1 MDSITYK
8 PQILETF
15 ENVRNFS
22 FEEKKEAVMDETKMN
37 KFLDR
42 IIDFKKSL
50 KIKTDKIEEI
60 IESSEKITWFNHLD
74 DDSLLIVNDLVSS
87 IRNLHSSLHIQYISL
102 QYIQEKGIAKVEMEN
117 FISAIDDLKEIAND
131 LIGGKKVF
139 KFFVFV
145 FKNKTM
151 KEMKN

>member
-102 QYIQEKGIAKVEMEN
+102 QYIQEKGIAKVEMKN

-131 LIGGKKVF
+131 LDSR
-139 KFFVFV
+139 FFFLTNNDE
-145 FKNKTM
+145 FDKIT
-151 KEMKN
+151 KELSQI

>member
-102 QYIQEKGIAKVEMEN
+102 QYIQEKGIAKVEMKN

-131 LIGGKKVF
+131 LDSRFFFFPNNDEFDKIKK
-139 KFFVFV
+139 
-145 FKNKTM
+145 
-151 KEMKN
+151 ELSQI

>member
-1 MDSITYK
+1 MEGLTYK

-15 ENVRNFS
+15 QQVRNFS
-22 FEEKKEAVMDETKMN
+22 FEEKRESVIDEIKMN

-42 IIDFKKSL
+42 IIDFKQSL

-60 IESSEKITWFNHLD
+60 IENTEKITWFNNLD

-87 IRNLHSSLHIQYISL
+87 IRNLHSSLNRQYISFL
-102 QYIQEKGIAKVEMEN
+102 LIRERGIAKAEMNN

-131 LIGGKKVF
+131 LDSR
-139 KFFVFV
+139 FFFLPNNDE
-145 FKNKTM
+145 FDKIT
-151 KEMKN
+151 KELSLI